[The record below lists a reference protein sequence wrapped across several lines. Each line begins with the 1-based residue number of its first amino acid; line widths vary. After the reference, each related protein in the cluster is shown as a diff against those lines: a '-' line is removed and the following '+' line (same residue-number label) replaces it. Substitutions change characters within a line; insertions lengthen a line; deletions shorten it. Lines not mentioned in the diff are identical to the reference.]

1 MPSVVTQL
9 LNDIFRDPVT
19 RQNDVLRNC
28 SSDRPASGLH
38 NPDSL
43 ALHGDDIFPFAVKNI
58 RAESHRGAD
67 SRIYVIRC
75 DSERVT
81 AESFVNK
88 KSLHSTPANFF
99 ILRPPSVPA
108 FFCLCAI
115 FRHPIKN
122 IHFGIIITGFSG
134 HPKYLWQI
142 LSISFQV
149 ML

>member
-88 KSLHSTPANFF
+88 KFAALYSGKFFHIEAAFRARFFLFVRYFQTPYKKYPFRNNYYGFF
-99 ILRPPSVPA
+99 RAPL
-108 FFCLCAI
+108 
-115 FRHPIKN
+115 N
-122 IHFGIIITGFSG
+122 IYGRS
-134 HPKYLWQI
+134 
-142 LSISFQV
+142 
-149 ML
+149 